1 MIKSTPSCKPNQMRR
16 RDKSGNY
23 ICCFT
28 VICRQGQTFAFCEH
42 DQSFD
47 TCSNCPEGTYHLDT
61 IDTSKMNTELDP
73 CIPKPTCE
81 QPEVRLE
88 NGKCIC
94 DRSLG
99 YYGNDIY
106 NCMLAEMK
114 CSSPGFELKDNGKC
128 EPCAEDFFKP
138 EASTEHI
145 CRRKSSCHESQD
157 IANNGSTTT
166 DRSCKARTIMNL
178 PAIKLT
184 TENNDDNN
192 DKNNMSNGNDERYS
206 VLASIM
212 ERLEN
217 LETEV
222 KRLTKSNRRIN
233 RKLNAKTRQ
242 SDKKRKAR
250 KQKRNQRKNK
260 RKTQKTVTTDDNVE
274 LQKEQDQLQPIFSR
288 SLTHN

>member
-1 MIKSTPSCKPNQMRR
+1 MRYILRTLLMLLICQMIKSTPSCKPNQMRR

-217 LETEV
+217 LETEFLIKVDNVSSNFVLDQSTNEQQNDDVVIGMITV
-222 KRLTKSNRRIN
+222 KLHAHTEKRIYIN
-233 RKLNAKTRQ
+233 
-242 SDKKRKAR
+242 DKK
-250 KQKRNQRKNK
+250 
-260 RKTQKTVTTDDNVE
+260 
-274 LQKEQDQLQPIFSR
+274 
-288 SLTHN
+288 